1 MLWYYISDFFY
12 VLEGRRIIIF
22 LVFLAIGLVFI
33 GKLFYLQMVDDTYE
47 KAADN
52 NAIRKIIQIP
62 FRGEVYDRKGKLI
75 VYNSPVYDLYVTPR
89 KAVVKDTNRFCALF
103 GVTKGYFDSTMHQAR
118 VYSRVK
124 PSLFLKHLS
133 KEDFARIQDALVDY
147 PGFSISTTAF
157 RTYQSKAFS
166 NALGYVAEINPN
178 SLVDQRDDYYRQG
191 DYVGISGLEAFYE
204 ESLRG
209 NRGVK
214 YRMVNSNGVE
224 KGEYKKGELDIN
236 PIAGQNLYTSIDI
249 RLQEYAD
256 SLMMHKV
263 GSVVAIEPSTGE
275 VLTMVSA
282 PSYDPSLL
290 AGRNFSKY
298 YQKLALDPLKPLI
311 NRPPSAYYRPGS
323 TFKLVQALVGMQLG
337 SLTPGS
343 VFTHAGAPVKCH
355 SHNTSHNDL
364 HNAIQWSCNPYF
376 YHAFRKILYDN
387 TQGNT
392 YERSAQGLQRWSDLV
407 ANFGFGRKLGVDLN
421 NEKKGNLPNVDYYN
435 KVYKGENTWKFSNI
449 YSLSIGEG
457 ELVVSP
463 LKMANFAAILANKGW
478 YIPPHLVK
486 GVGDK
491 KAIDPFYKTPV
502 SVGVDAKYFGV
513 VHQGMLDA
521 VVHGT
526 VGADG
531 RIPDIQM
538 CGKTGTS
545 QNQKGKDHSVFIAFA
560 PKDNPKIAIAVF
572 VENAGFGGFAA
583 APIASLII
591 EKYLKGRV
599 DRKNVETKFMNM
611 SYLANVTY
619 RRAVKKDSVGK

>member
-1 MLWYYISDFFY
+1 

-22 LVFLAIGLVFI
+22 LVFLAIGMVFI

-75 VYNSPVYDLYVTPR
+75 VYNTPVYDLYVTPR
-89 KAVVKDTNRFCALF
+89 KALVQDTNRFCALF
-103 GVTKGYFDSTMHQAR
+103 GVSKGYFDSTMRQAR
-118 VYSRVK
+118 AYSRVK

-157 RTYQSKAFS
+157 RTYQSRALS

-224 KGEYKKGELDIN
+224 KGEYKKGQLDIN

-337 SLTPGS
+337 SLSQGT

-435 KVYKGENTWKFSNI
+435 KIYKGENTWKFSNI

-491 KAIDPFYKTPV
+491 RAIDPFYKTPV

-521 VVHGT
+521 VLHGT

-619 RRAVKKDSVGK
+619 RRPVKKDSIGK

>member
-1 MLWYYISDFFY
+1 M
-12 VLEGRRIIIF
+12 LEGRRIIIF
-22 LVFLAIGLVFI
+22 LVFLTIGMVFI

-75 VYNSPVYDLYVTPR
+75 VYNTPVYDLYVTPR
-89 KAVVKDTNRFCALF
+89 KAVVKDTNRFCTLF

-157 RTYQSKAFS
+157 RTYQSKALS

-224 KGEYKKGELDIN
+224 KGEYKKGQLDIN

-421 NEKKGNLPNVDYYN
+421 NEKKGNLPNVEYYN

-491 KAIDPFYKTPV
+491 KTIDPFYKTPV

-521 VVHGT
+521 VLHGT

-591 EKYLKGRV
+591 EKYLKGHV

-619 RRAVKKDSVGK
+619 RRPVKKDSVGK

>member
-1 MLWYYISDFFY
+1 
-12 VLEGRRIIIF
+12 
-22 LVFLAIGLVFI
+22 
-33 GKLFYLQMVDDTYE
+33 MVDDTYE

-75 VYNSPVYDLYVTPR
+75 VYNTPVYDLYVTPR

-103 GVTKGYFDSTMHQAR
+103 GVSKGYFDSTMRQAR
-118 VYSRVK
+118 AYSRVK

-157 RTYQSKAFS
+157 RTYQSRALS

-224 KGEYKKGELDIN
+224 KGEYKKGQLDIN

-337 SLTPGS
+337 SLSPGT

-435 KVYKGENTWKFSNI
+435 KIYKGENTWKFSNI

-491 KAIDPFYKTPV
+491 RAIDPFYKTPV

-521 VVHGT
+521 VLHGT

-619 RRAVKKDSVGK
+619 RRPVKKDSLVK

>member
-1 MLWYYISDFFY
+1 
-12 VLEGRRIIIF
+12 
-22 LVFLAIGLVFI
+22 
-33 GKLFYLQMVDDTYE
+33 MVDDTYE

-75 VYNSPVYDLYVTPR
+75 VYNTPVYDLYVTPR
-89 KAVVKDTNRFCALF
+89 KALVQDTNRFCALF
-103 GVTKGYFDSTMHQAR
+103 GVSKGYFDSTMRQAR
-118 VYSRVK
+118 AYSRVK

-157 RTYQSKAFS
+157 RTYQSRALS

-224 KGEYKKGELDIN
+224 KGEYKKGQLDIN

-337 SLTPGS
+337 SLSQGT

-435 KVYKGENTWKFSNI
+435 KIYKGENTWKFSNI

-491 KAIDPFYKTPV
+491 RAIDPFYKTPV

-521 VVHGT
+521 VLHGT

-619 RRAVKKDSVGK
+619 RRPVKKDSIGK

>member
-1 MLWYYISDFFY
+1 MF
-12 VLEGRRIIIF
+12 EGRRLILF
-22 LVFLAIGLVFI
+22 TVFVSIGLVFI
-33 GKLFYLQMVDDTYE
+33 GKLFYLQLIDDTYE

-52 NAIRKIIQIP
+52 NAIRKIIQVP
-62 FRGEVYDRKGKLI
+62 FRGEVYDRHGKLI
-75 VYNSPVYDLYVTPR
+75 VYNTPVYDVYITPR
-89 KAVVKDTNRFCALF
+89 KAVVQDTNRFCRLF
-103 GVTKGYFDSTMHQAR
+103 GVTRGYFDSVTKQAFA
-118 VYSRVK
+118 YSRVK
-124 PSLFLKHLS
+124 PSLFIKHLT
-133 KEDFARIQDALVDY
+133 KEDFARIQDAMVDY
-147 PGFSISTTAF
+147 PGFSITTTAF
-157 RTYQSKAFS
+157 RTYQSNAFS

-178 SLVDQRDDYYRQG
+178 SLKDQRDDYYRQG
-191 DYVGISGLEAFYE
+191 DYVGISGLESYYE
-204 ESLRG
+204 DVLRG
-209 NRGVK
+209 QRGVK

-224 KGEYKKGELDIN
+224 KGDYKKGKLDVE
-236 PIAGQNLYTSIDI
+236 PVAGKNLYTSIDI

-275 VLTMVSA
+275 ILAMVSA
-282 PSYDPSLL
+282 PSYNPSLL

-323 TFKLVQALVGMQLG
+323 TFKLVQALVGQQLG
-337 SLTPGS
+337 IISANS
-343 VFTHAGAPVKCH
+343 VFGHSGAPVKCH
-355 SHNTSHNDL
+355 GHNTSHNDL

-376 YHAFRKILYDN
+376 YHAFRKILYDG
-387 TQGNT
+387 TTGDT
-392 YERSAQGLQRWSDLV
+392 YERSAQGLQRWSELV
-407 ANFGFGRKLGVDLN
+407 ANFGFGRKLGVDVS
-421 NEKKGNLPNVDYYN
+421 NEKKGILPNVDYYN

-463 LKMANFAAILANKGW
+463 LKMANFAAIIANRGW

-486 GVGDK
+486 GVGEK
-491 KAIDPFYKTPV
+491 RSIDPFYKNPV
-502 SVGVDAKYFGV
+502 SVGVDAKYFPV
-513 VHQGMLDA
+513 VIRGMQDA
-521 VVHGT
+521 VLHGT

-531 RIPDIQM
+531 RIPDITM

-545 QNQKGKDHSVFIAFA
+545 QNQKGKDHSIFIAFA

-583 APIASLII
+583 APIASLIV

-599 DRKNVETKFMNM
+599 DRKAVETKFMNM

-619 RRAVKKDSVGK
+619 NRPVKKNTSDSLRK

>member
-1 MLWYYISDFFY
+1 MP
-12 VLEGRRIIIF
+12 EGRRIIIF
-22 LVFLAIGLVFI
+22 LFFLLIGLIFI
-33 GKLFYLQMVDDTYE
+33 GKMFYLQMFDSTYE

-52 NAIRKIIQIP
+52 NAIRKIIQVP
-62 FRGEVYDRKGKLI
+62 FRGEVYDRFGKLI
-75 VYNSPVYDLYVTPR
+75 VYNTPVYDLYITPR
-89 KAVVKDTNRFCALF
+89 KAVVNDTNRFCALF
-103 GVTKGYFDSTMHQAR
+103 GITKGRFDTLTREAWA
-118 VYSRVK
+118 YSRVK

-133 KEDFARIQDALVDY
+133 KEDFAKIQDALVDY

-157 RTYQSKAFS
+157 RTYQSKALS
-166 NALGYVAEINPN
+166 NALGYVAEINTN
-178 SLVDQRDDYYRQG
+178 SLSDQKDDYYRQG

-204 ESLRG
+204 EALRG
-209 NRGVK
+209 QRGVK

-224 KGEYKKGELDIN
+224 KGEYRHGDLDVSS
-236 PIAGQNLYTSIDI
+236 IAGQNLFTSVDI

-256 SLMMHKV
+256 SLMMHKA

-275 VLTMVSA
+275 ILSMVSA

-298 YQKLALDPLKPLI
+298 YQILALDPLKPLI

-323 TFKLVQALVGMQLG
+323 TFKIVQALVGLQLG
-337 SLTPGS
+337 ILTPGS

-387 TQGNT
+387 TQGDT
-392 YERSAQGLQRWSDLV
+392 FERSAQGLQRWSELV
-407 ANFGFGRKLGVDLN
+407 ANFGFGRKLGVDLG
-421 NEKKGNLPNVDYYN
+421 NEKKGNLPNVEYYN

-463 LKMANFAAILANKGW
+463 LKMANFAAIIANKGW

-491 KAIDPFYKTPV
+491 KTIDTFYKTPV
-502 SVGVDAKYFGV
+502 SVGIDAKHFDV
-513 VHQGMLDA
+513 VHEGMRDA
-521 VVHGT
+521 VLQGT
-526 VGADG
+526 VGREG
-531 RIPDIQM
+531 KIPDIVM

-599 DRKNVETKFMNM
+599 DRKDIETKFMNM

-619 RRAVKKDSVGK
+619 NRKIVKKDSLKR